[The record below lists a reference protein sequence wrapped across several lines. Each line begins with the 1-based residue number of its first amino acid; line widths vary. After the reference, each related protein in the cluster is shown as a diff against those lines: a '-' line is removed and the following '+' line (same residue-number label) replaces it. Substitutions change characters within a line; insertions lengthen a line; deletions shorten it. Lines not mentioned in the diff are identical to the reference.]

1 MNALTDPT
9 VIKALY
15 EASQVGVTVDLIVR
29 GTCCL
34 KPGLKGVSENIRV
47 ISVVGR
53 FLEHSRVY
61 LRTVQSRYF
70 VQAQI
75 GWSEIF
81 QQNRSLLSH
90 N

>member
-1 MNALTDPT
+1 MNSPTDPT

-15 EASQVGVTVDLIVR
+15 EASQAGVTVDLIVR

-61 LRTVQSRYF
+61 FFENSPNQVFCSS
-70 VQAQI
+70 ADW
-75 GWSEIF
+75 WSEIF
-81 QQNRSLLSH
+81 LTE
-90 N
+90 

>member
-47 ISVVGR
+47 ISVVED
-53 FLEHSRVY
+53 F
-61 LRTVQSRYF
+61 
-70 VQAQI
+70 
-75 GWSEIF
+75 
-81 QQNRSLLSH
+81 
-90 N
+90 